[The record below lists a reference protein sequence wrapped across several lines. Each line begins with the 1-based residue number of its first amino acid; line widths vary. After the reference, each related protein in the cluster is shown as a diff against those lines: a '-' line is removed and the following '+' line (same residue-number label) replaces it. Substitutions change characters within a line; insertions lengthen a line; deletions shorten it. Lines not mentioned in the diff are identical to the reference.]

1 MIIALAL
8 LAGAVVAGWL
18 LPLVLRR
25 LDVRRRDPV
34 LLIVAWLVSMVGVLI
49 ATAGGILLL
58 LPTGHG
64 PGGAILAFVH
74 HCWTAIDHGHGSPP
88 EVEEA
93 TGLLGVAIMAAL
105 AIRVAVVSV
114 RGLRHRTRKRQDNLA
129 VLRLVARSN
138 TGSENVMWLA
148 HDRPLAFSM
157 PGRPGVVVATEG
169 LRRTLDAQAVA
180 AVLSHER
187 AHLDG
192 RHHLAVT
199 LADALRTALPFV
211 PLFQHAPAAVRDL
224 VELAADVTAVRQC
237 GVAAVRTALEGV
249 TGHGAPRPS
258 LAMAQDAVD
267 VRLARLQHATAPPG
281 LFRRAITCGLTAI
294 TATALPSAAGIG
306 LLLAVVLITCP

>member
-1 MIIALAL
+1 MIIAVSL

-34 LLIVAWLVSMVGVLI
+34 LLIVAWMVSMVGVLV
-49 ATAGGILLL
+49 AAAGGILLL
-58 LPTGHG
+58 LPAGHG
-64 PGGAILAFVH
+64 PGGALLAVVH
-74 HCWTAIDHGHGSPP
+74 RCWTAIDHGHGSPP
-88 EVEEA
+88 EIEEA
-93 TGLLGVAIMAAL
+93 AGLLGAAVL
-105 AIRVAVVSV
+105 GAVAIRVAVVAV
-114 RGLRHRTRKRQDNLA
+114 RGLRRRTRKRQDNLA
-129 VLRLVARSN
+129 VLRLVARSA
-138 TGSENVMWLA
+138 TDSENVMWLA

-192 RHHLAVT
+192 RHHLVVT

-211 PLFQHAPAAVRDL
+211 PLFQHAPRAVREL
-224 VELAADVTAVRQC
+224 VELAADVSAVRQC
-237 GVAAVRTALEGV
+237 GVTAVRTALVGV

-258 LAMAQDAVD
+258 LAMAQDAVT
-267 VRLARLQHATAPPG
+267 VRLARLQHASQPPG
-281 LFRRAITCGLTAI
+281 PLRRAVTCALTAI
-294 TATALPSAAGIG
+294 TATALPAFSGVG